1 MLNLQFGAP
10 LLPKLDLICP
20 VEMQSC
26 CHVPL
31 ETLLGFSLGQGESHV
46 RLLPTGTFSLL
57 ELMYPSGQE
66 KCCIIHFWAFSVC
79 VCVCIGKSGKERL
92 LIFCVL

>member
-1 MLNLQFGAP
+1 
-10 LLPKLDLICP
+10 
-20 VEMQSC
+20 MQSC